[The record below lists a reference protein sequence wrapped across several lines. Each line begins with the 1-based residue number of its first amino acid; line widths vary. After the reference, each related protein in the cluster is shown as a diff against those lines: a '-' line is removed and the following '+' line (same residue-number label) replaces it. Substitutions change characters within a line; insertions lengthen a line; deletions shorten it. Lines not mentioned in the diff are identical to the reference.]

1 MPRNVD
7 RDERRREVAR
17 AAIQLLAKRGPR
29 GLTLRALADE
39 LGGSITLVTH
49 FYPNR
54 RALLDAVTEQ
64 VIEDSATELAA
75 LDNEHLAPDERLR
88 QFLTWLLP
96 TTPDALALE
105 RGRVMLAAEPDTH
118 FNVQNFY
125 DTWES
130 KTRALIERY
139 LTGLVPAEEKDF
151 YVDLLRVVG
160 NGVVLSA
167 VEHPKTWTEDKQRAF
182 IDGVIRLLRPRV
194 GTGTGEV

>member
-7 RDERRREVAR
+7 RDERRREVTR

-54 RALLDAVTEQ
+54 RALLDAITEQ
-64 VIEDSATELAA
+64 VIEDSTAELAA
-75 LDNEHLAPDERLR
+75 FDDQDLAPAERLR
-88 QFLTWLLP
+88 QFLIWLLP
-96 TTPDALALE
+96 TTPDYIEME
-105 RGRVMLAAEPDTH
+105 RGRVMLASETDAH
-118 FNVQNFY
+118 FNVQKFY

-130 KTRALIERY
+130 TTRGLIERY
-139 LTGLVPAEEKDF
+139 VTPLVPAEEKDF
-151 YVDLLRVVG
+151 YVDLLRVIG

-167 VEHPKTWTEDKQRAF
+167 VEHPKTWTEDKQLAF
-182 IDGVIRLLRPRV
+182 VDGVIRLLQHASGSNSP
-194 GTGTGEV
+194 E